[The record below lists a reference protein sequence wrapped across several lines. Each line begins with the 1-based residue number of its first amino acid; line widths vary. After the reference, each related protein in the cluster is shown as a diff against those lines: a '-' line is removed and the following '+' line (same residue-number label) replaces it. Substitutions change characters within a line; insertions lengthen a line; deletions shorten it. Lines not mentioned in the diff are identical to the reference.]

1 MANKRI
7 LINVVPELKDLVN
20 NIKSDVKA
28 GVEGVHSTLGDAG
41 LVVELTDA
49 GIARALAT
57 DVLSKVFS
65 NGEVRAAVE
74 KATATLLAD
83 SDYLSAVLNAYI
95 SLAEIEAEPAT
106 DAEVEEEDAVVA

>member
-1 MANKRI
+1 MANKRT
-7 LINVVPELKDLVN
+7 LINVVPELKGLVN

-28 GVEGVHSTLGDAG
+28 GVESVHSTLGDAG

-74 KATATLLAD
+74 KVTATLLAD
-83 SDYLSAVLNAYI
+83 SEYLSGVLNTHI
-95 SLAEIEAEPAT
+95 SAAEVDE
-106 DAEVEEEDAVVA
+106 DAEVEEADAVVA